1 MNVWQSRGGVLRWSA
16 RGSGSTRP
24 WRSSSCL
31 CRWSSWKR
39 RLSASLRPAHPS
51 WPPTAYRTP
60 ESKRKQMQ
68 WSYLCIWA
76 NFKCV
81 IRKYSNIW
89 VWWLVVMVNSSVGP
103 LEGAQ
108 GSLIKPN
115 RSLRALPA
123 RLSVHPHLY
132 LLPGRTAVGQGDA
145 FVDEALVGALVL
157 VEDLLHRQA
166 ALEHLHLFLL
176 LQRHLQPLL
185 SSQDLL
191 LQRRLQFL
199 QRQSGAISLQLRES

>member
-1 MNVWQSRGGVLRWSA
+1 
-16 RGSGSTRP
+16 
-24 WRSSSCL
+24 
-31 CRWSSWKR
+31 
-39 RLSASLRPAHPS
+39 
-51 WPPTAYRTP
+51 
-60 ESKRKQMQ
+60 
-68 WSYLCIWA
+68 
-76 NFKCV
+76 
-81 IRKYSNIW
+81 
-89 VWWLVVMVNSSVGP
+89 MVNSSVGP

-132 LLPGRTAVGQGDA
+132 LLPGCTAVGQGDA